1 MLANLLLHQ
10 RHCSGCRVAFSALLL
25 RLSAWMAAKRLL
37 CPALRKGCQGAGMAA
52 VIAAASPSCNPR
64 AALAT
69 YPGTGLL
76 GWPVGK
82 AKLGLVQRSYHRTDN
97 INLHSAIC
105 TSSLHTL
112 MSSSLC
118 AVQWR
123 LMSDTTAPRDG
134 PADKSVS
141 PRGRN

>member
-1 MLANLLLHQ
+1 
-10 RHCSGCRVAFSALLL
+10 
-25 RLSAWMAAKRLL
+25 
-37 CPALRKGCQGAGMAA
+37 MAA

-97 INLHSAIC
+97 INLYSATYTSLYTEHC
-105 TSSLHTL
+105 TVVVSVW
-112 MSSSLC
+112 LC
-118 AVQWR
+118 VAY
-123 LMSDTTAPRDG
+123 
-134 PADKSVS
+134 SVD
-141 PRGRN
+141 